1 MAQAGGAGA
10 GTAAVRLWL
19 YGVAA
24 LIVAMVAVGGATR
37 LTESGLS
44 ITEWKPLTG
53 ALPPLSEA
61 AWQAEFEKYKAIPQY
76 EVLNKGMGLEGFK
89 RIFWW
94 EWAHRLL
101 GRLIGFAFL
110 LPFLWFVWRGA
121 IRGPLLVKCL
131 GLFLLGGL
139 QGAVGWWMVA
149 SGLTARVSV
158 SQYRLAVHLTLACII
173 LAAIVAAARSLGRMR
188 PQEVPARVRT
198 GAGLLLGL
206 TLLQIF
212 AGGLVAGLDAGLAF
226 NTWPLMDGHF
236 IPPLAQ
242 LAAAEPAWRNLFEN
256 ALTVQFVHRMIAYA
270 LFTLTLL
277 HALDA
282 ARCGGAAARG
292 AFVLF
297 ALVAAQAVLGVL
309 TLVNAVP
316 IDLALAHQIG
326 ATLVL
331 IAATIHVVET
341 SRQPEASTVAL
352 ARPAHRET

>member
-1 MAQAGGAGA
+1 MAQANGAQA
-10 GTAAVRLWL
+10 GSAAVRLWL
-19 YGVAA
+19 YGLAA

-44 ITEWKPLTG
+44 ITEWKPVTG
-53 ALPPLSEA
+53 ALPPLNEA

-76 EVLNKGMGLEGFK
+76 EILNKGMGLEGFK

-158 SQYRLAVHLTLACII
+158 SQYRLAIHLTLACII
-173 LAAIVAAARSLGRMR
+173 LAAIVAVARGLGGVR
-188 PQEVPARVRT
+188 PQQVPARVRA
-198 GAGLLLGL
+198 GAGVLLGL
-206 TLLQIF
+206 TVLQIF

-226 NTWPLMDGHF
+226 NTWPLMDGHL

-242 LAAAEPAWRNLFEN
+242 LGAAEPVWRNLFEN
-256 ALTVQFVHRMIAYA
+256 ALTVQFVHRMIAYTI
-270 LFTLTLL
+270 FTLALL

-282 ARCGGAAARG
+282 SRCGGAAARG
-292 AFVLF
+292 AVVLF

-316 IDLALAHQIG
+316 LGLALAHQIG

-341 SRQPEASTVAL
+341 SEQPEASTVAL